1 MTDSAPVIDG
11 ARPICLA
18 CIHDHTDTAAQRNRR
33 DQVRAGAASELQ
45 GKPRKLDT
53 AKKLAGSQP
62 EATTAAALAAGQAG
76 DLVISTRRLT

>member
-45 GKPRKLDT
+45 GKPKDT
-53 AKKLAGSQP
+53 AKKLAGWQP

>member
-1 MTDSAPVIDG
+1 MELVLFVLHAYV
-11 ARPICLA
+11 
-18 CIHDHTDTAAQRNRR
+18 HDHTHTAAQRNRR

-53 AKKLAGSQP
+53 AKKAGSQP

-76 DLVISTRRLT
+76 DLVISTRRST